1 MNKDTSRQ
9 KPAPYVWLASIAAEA
24 ENAGAYGFAAA
35 AWTAAAGLARR
46 DANRRWANERSAL
59 CNNALMRDWGRI
71 DSQAEERHD
80 VVS

>member
-9 KPAPYVWLASIAAEA
+9 KPAPYVRLAIIAAEA
-24 ENAGAYGFAAA
+24 ENAGAYGFAAT

-59 CNNALMRDWGRI
+59 CNNALKRDWGRI
-71 DSQAEERHD
+71 DSLEEERHD